1 MHLRGK
7 MDGQDNSIEERRQ
20 LRLERLLKRVG
31 LMPAGP
37 ARKRIQDEV
46 MRERGMFHI
55 MDENRAIAS
64 EAQRPEVRASVAR
77 QRRLTGATGTP
88 ERQTSIL
95 KAVASRKVD
104 NPDLTPGE
112 HQAQWEREVEAA
124 RRQSRQPDFDAVKI
138 WASENILNRIGAL
151 AFVRKRQHHHELAAE
166 RLKALYE
173 ARYGMVG
180 GAIDPSIE
188 PVDTS
193 SRAHDAG
200 MAARIDRTIA
210 IEDAETR
217 MGPEPFRRLV
227 AHIVLA
233 VPCEQFADTMPGGKP
248 NYRQVQKRVDLLLA
262 DLDALASIWGV
273 LPRAA

>member
-1 MHLRGK
+1 
-7 MDGQDNSIEERRQ
+7 MDMGRDEDEQQDAHVKRKLVYAEMFARM
-20 LRLERLLKRVG
+20 RLV
-31 LMPAGP
+31 
-37 ARKRIQDEV
+37 V
-46 MRERGMFHI
+46 RE
-55 MDENRAIAS
+55 
-64 EAQRPEVRASVAR
+64 SVAS
-77 QRRLTGATGTP
+77 QRRLTNASGTP
-88 ERQTSIL
+88 ESVTTIP
-95 KAVASRKVD
+95 KVVAGRKVE
-104 NPDLTPGE
+104 NPELTPGE

-124 RRQSRQPDFDAVKI
+124 RRQGRQPNFDAVKI

-151 AFVRKRQHHHELAAE
+151 AYIRKRQHHHELAAE

-217 MGPEPFRRLV
+217 MGAEPFRRLV
-227 AHIVLA
+227 THIVLA
-233 VPCEQFADTMPGGKP
+233 VPCEQFADIMPSGKP
-248 NYRQVQKRVDLLLA
+248 NYRQVQKLVDRLLN
-262 DLDALASIWGV
+262 DLDALADIWGV
-273 LPRAA
+273 LPKAA